1 MRKEWLKMKV
11 KDLWLLNILDEM
23 RGENL
28 NRTINAEFYDCN
40 SKK

>member
-1 MRKEWLKMKV
+1 MKV

-28 NRTINAEFYDCN
+28 NRTITGRIYDCN